1 MTFPAG
7 QRCHD
12 SRISVCPK
20 KIVTTVPDISLS
32 KKIVTNVPDIC
43 FSKKMSP
50 MFRISGNLFFDLQQR
65 TRSLSSR
72 RSFRRLSVSDC
83 VNCQGLHC
91 NFEDYFVD
99 CLYQRIVLDS
109 GIPICN
115 TISRIYSWCQG
126 IRCNLKQTSQFLV
139 AVSFPDR
146 KKMVLVFVL
155 EEM

>member
-1 MTFPAG
+1 MFG
-7 QRCHD
+7 
-12 SRISVCPK
+12 ISVFP
-20 KIVTTVPDISLS
+20 

-91 NFEDYFVD
+91 NFEGYFVD

-109 GIPICN
+109 GIPIFN

-126 IRCNLKQTSQFLV
+126 ICCNLKQTSQFLV
-139 AVSFPDR
+139 AVSFPDH
-146 KKMVLVFVL
+146 KKWYWYLYWKKCIKFSL
-155 EEM
+155 YLKIALC

>member
-1 MTFPAG
+1 MSQLTDICLSKKN
-7 QRCHD
+7 CHQC
-12 SRISVCPK
+12 SGYLFFQKRLPPMFRISVCPK
-20 KIVTTVPDISLS
+20 KIVTNVPDIS
-32 KKIVTNVPDIC
+32 VFP
-43 FSKKMSP
+43 
-50 MFRISGNLFFDLQQR
+50 SGNLFFDLQQR

-91 NFEDYFVD
+91 NFEGYFVD

-109 GIPICN
+109 GIPIFN

-126 IRCNLKQTSQFLV
+126 ICCNLKQTSQFLV